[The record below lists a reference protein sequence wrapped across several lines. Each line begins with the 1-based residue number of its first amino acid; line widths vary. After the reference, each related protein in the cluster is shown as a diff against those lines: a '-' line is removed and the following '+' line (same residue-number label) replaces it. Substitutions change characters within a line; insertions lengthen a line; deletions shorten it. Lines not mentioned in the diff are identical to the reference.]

1 MAISISLRQALQKYG
16 IRRSLAIMA
25 LLLIAVLVPVV
36 SLAQTDVPIIRSPT
50 SPIVMIIVLGA
61 LSLAPFVLITMTSFV
76 KISVVLSILRN
87 ALGTQQVPP
96 NQVITGLAFILTI
109 FIMTPVAQGIYSE
122 VGQVPETNTIFSE
135 ANIRVLYEAA
145 KRGQEPLREFLVKNC
160 HDRDR
165 LLFLELAKRMTKG
178 DTSFLHPGSFRII
191 IPAFVTSEL
200 KEAFQIG
207 FLIFIPFLIIDM
219 IVSNILT
226 SMGMTM
232 LSPVTISLPFKLLI
246 FVLVD
251 GWYLL
256 VKGLVL
262 SYL

>member
-1 MAISISLRQALQKYG
+1 MFERVLKPILEYKSSRRTLACLILLLSALILPSISLAQDGADRG
-16 IRRSLAIMA
+16 IS
-25 LLLIAVLVPVV
+25 
-36 SLAQTDVPIIRSPT
+36 

-61 LSLAPFVLITMTSFV
+61 LSLAPFILITMTSFV
-76 KISVVLSILRN
+76 KISVVLSLLRS
-87 ALGTQQVPP
+87 ALGTQQAPP
-96 NQVITGLAFILTI
+96 NQVITGLAFILSI
-109 FIMTPVAQGIYSE
+109 FIMTPVAQDIYSA
-122 VGQVPETNTIFSE
+122 VGQVPETNTLISE
-135 ANIRVLYEAA
+135 ANVRVLYEAA
-145 KRGQEPLREFLVKNC
+145 KKGQEPLREFLVRNC

-178 DTSFLHPGSFRII
+178 DTSFIYPGSFRVI

-219 IVSNILT
+219 IVANILT
-226 SMGMTM
+226 AMGMTM
-232 LSPVTISLPFKLLI
+232 LSPVTISLPFKILI

>member
-1 MAISISLRQALQKYG
+1 MIIRQVLESLKKQISLRRGL
-16 IRRSLAIMA
+16 IFS
-25 LLLIAVLVPVV
+25 LLLLLALIATPV
-36 SLAQTDVPIIRSPT
+36 SLAQDGRPPTT
-50 SPIVMIIVLGA
+50 SPVVLIVVLGA

-76 KISVVLSILRN
+76 KISVVLSLLRS
-87 ALGTQQVPP
+87 ALGTQQSPP

-109 FIMTPVAQGIYSE
+109 FVMTPVVQDIYTAIGSL
-122 VGQVPETNTIFSE
+122 PETSTLISE
-135 ANIRVLYEAA
+135 SNIRVLYDAA
-145 KRGQEPLREFLVKNC
+145 KKGQEPLKAFLIKHC

-165 LLFLELAKRMTKG
+165 LLFFELSKRMTKG
-178 DTSFLHPGSFRII
+178 DTSYLYPGSFRVI
-191 IPAFVTSEL
+191 IPSFVTSQL

-207 FLIFIPFLIIDM
+207 FLLFIPFLIIDM
-219 IVSNILT
+219 IVANILT

-262 SYL
+262 SYA

>member
-1 MAISISLRQALQKYG
+1 MKIPDALKQMLRKKG
-16 IRRSLAIMA
+16 IRRGFVMAA
-25 LLLIAVLVPVV
+25 LLFLSILIPSG
-36 SLAQTDVPIIRSPT
+36 SLAQQSPIGRSPT
-50 SPIVMIIVLGA
+50 SPVVMVIVLGA
-61 LSLAPFVLITMTSFV
+61 LSLAPFVMITMTSFV

-109 FIMTPVAQGIYSE
+109 FIMTPVAQDIYSE
-122 VGQVPETNTIFSE
+122 IGQVPETNTIFSE
-135 ANIRVLYEAA
+135 NNIRVLYEAA
-145 KRGQEPLREFLVKNC
+145 RRGQEPLRAFLVKNC

-178 DTSFLHPGSFRII
+178 DTSYLYPGSFRVI

-200 KEAFQIG
+200 KEAFTIG

>member
-1 MAISISLRQALQKYG
+1 MPRFISTA
-16 IRRSLAIMA
+16 A
-25 LLLIAVLVPVV
+25 LLLLLPVAAM
-36 SLAQTDVPIIRSPT
+36 AQQVEQRGLS
-50 SPIVMIIVLGA
+50 SPIVMVVVLGA
-61 LSLAPFVLITMTSFV
+61 LSLAPFILITMTSFV
-76 KISVVLSILRN
+76 KISAVLSILRN

-96 NQVITGLAFILTI
+96 NQVITGLAFILSI
-109 FIMTPVAQGIYSE
+109 FIMTPVAQEIYSTIGE
-122 VGQVPETNTIFSE
+122 VPETNSLLSE
-135 ANIRVLYEAA
+135 TNVRVLYDAA
-145 KRGQEPLREFLVKNC
+145 KRGQEPLRNFLIKQC

-178 DTSFLHPGSFRII
+178 DSSYIHPGSFRVI